1 MTLRTPDQDINVDLF
16 RSQPY
21 VVAPT
26 EWRCRPEKRGKAPLY
41 RKLVAEP
48 VVLDSQTIVITTR
61 KAYLVELFRG
71 KLKVARER
79 DPNHDVLNPTQQ
91 QRRSLWNFKKEFV
104 TGFAVNW
111 DPIETKVLRKDM
123 AVTDA
128 NGDGY
133 MNW

>member
-1 MTLRTPDQDINVDLF
+1 M
-16 RSQPY
+16 
-21 VVAPT
+21 
-26 EWRCRPEKRGKAPLY
+26 
-41 RKLVAEP
+41 
-48 VVLDSQTIVITTR
+48 LDSQTIVITTR